1 MLGAQERSP
10 QAETLKAHMHVQIL
24 VIPAEVGVQ
33 KTARVEHVTITAL
46 RTTRVSPPLHYNRI
60 VSMLAKGLHERLG
73 TTPDCRDYMRRLL
86 GQSI

>member
-10 QAETLKAHMHVQIL
+10 QAETLRAHMHVQIL

-46 RTTRVSPPLHYNRI
+46 RTTRVSPPLHCGFHADSDTHSTRI
-60 VSMLAKGLHERLG
+60 RTVIPR
-73 TTPDCRDYMRRLL
+73 
-86 GQSI
+86 